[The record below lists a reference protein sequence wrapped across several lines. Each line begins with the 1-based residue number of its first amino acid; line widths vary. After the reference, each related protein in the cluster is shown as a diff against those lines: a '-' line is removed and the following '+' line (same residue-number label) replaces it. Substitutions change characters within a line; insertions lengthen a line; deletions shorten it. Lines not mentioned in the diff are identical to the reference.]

1 VIRLKVAPVDHGVAE
16 AEVGGAVEE
25 LGGCKLALKLPRAV
39 IGEPGKGML
48 MK

>member
-1 VIRLKVAPVDHGVAE
+1 MVRLKVAPVDHGVAE

-25 LGGCKLALKLPRAV
+25 LGEGVLALELPRAV

-48 MK
+48 